1 VARAGQGSPKGD
13 ELTADGIRFGSRLL
27 ATVKAE
33 LGPDWAGLEAD
44 ARSDISDTL
53 EDIGD
58 LTIRRVS
65 GEDIDAEFE
74 LAMSTIADW
83 KFVGASAAQRAVH
96 AAIISALKLGAEFML
111 GALKSI
117 AKV

>member
-1 VARAGQGSPKGD
+1 M
-13 ELTADGIRFGSRLL
+13 TADGIRFGSRLL

-53 EDIGD
+53 
-58 LTIRRVS
+58 
-65 GEDIDAEFE
+65 EDIDAEFE